1 LGRHQDF
8 SKTFRQISLAR
19 PPIRSTMG
27 ANFHLAQGVE
37 EGGVAGKA
45 KEEPGG
51 RKQMLRKIYLFSG
64 VSDADLEVLTQMA
77 VSKAFARQATIFW
90 EGREA
95 QGFHLLSRGYV
106 KLVKSSLDG
115 KEYIIRLVGPGETF
129 AEAAVFSDASYPATA
144 MALEDCQTLFFP
156 KAPFLRHLAASP
168 TLARNMLATL
178 SRLMLHLTR
187 QLEDL
192 SLKEV
197 SARLARYLLERCQE
211 RHGRIEKGLAFEL
224 PTTKTHLAAYLG
236 TIGETLSRTLS
247 RLKSQGVIEVE
258 KGRITITDPAVL
270 KKIAS
275 GKKR

>member
-1 LGRHQDF
+1 MEKASEKPGEKKEILRH
-8 SKTFRQISLAR
+8 
-19 PPIRSTMG
+19 
-27 ANFHLAQGVE
+27 
-37 EGGVAGKA
+37 
-45 KEEPGG
+45 
-51 RKQMLRKIYLFSG
+51 IYLFSG
-64 VSDADLEVLTQMA
+64 VTDPDLEALAQMA

-95 QGFHLLSRGYV
+95 QGFYILASGYV

-115 KEYIIRLVGPGETF
+115 KEYILRLVGPGETF

-178 SRLMLHLTR
+178 SRLNLHLTR

-211 RHGRIEKGLAFEL
+211 THGRIDKGLAFEL

-247 RLKSQGVIEVE
+247 RLKSEGVIEMD
-258 KGRITITDPAVL
+258 KGKITI
-270 KKIAS
+270 IAPGALQKMTRGTKS
-275 GKKR
+275 

>member
-1 LGRHQDF
+1 MADTG
-8 SKTFRQISLAR
+8 
-19 PPIRSTMG
+19 
-27 ANFHLAQGVE
+27 
-37 EGGVAGKA
+37 
-45 KEEPGG
+45 KEEAGQ
-51 RKQMLRKIYLFSG
+51 KKKILRDVYLFSG
-64 VSDADLEVLTQMA
+64 VPEADLEALAHLA

-95 QGFHLLSRGYV
+95 QGFYLLSRGHI
-106 KLVKSSLDG
+106 KLVKSSPEG

-129 AEAAVFSDASYPATA
+129 AKAAVFSDASYPATA

-275 GKKR
+275 GKKW

>member
-1 LGRHQDF
+1 MADTG
-8 SKTFRQISLAR
+8 T
-19 PPIRSTMG
+19 
-27 ANFHLAQGVE
+27 E
-37 EGGVAGKA
+37 EAGPK
-45 KEEPGG
+45 K
-51 RKQMLRKIYLFSG
+51 KILRDVYLFSG
-64 VSDADLEVLTQMA
+64 LPEADLEALAHLA

-95 QGFHLLSRGYV
+95 QGFYLLSRGSV
-106 KLVKSSLDG
+106 KLVKSSPDG

-156 KAPFLRHLAASP
+156 KAPFLRHLAVSP

-211 RHGRIEKGLAFEL
+211 SHGRIETGLAFEL

-247 RLKSQGVIEVE
+247 RLKSQGLIEVE
-258 KGRITITDPAVL
+258 KGRITITDPALL
-270 KKIAS
+270 KKLAS
-275 GKKR
+275 GKK

>member
-1 LGRHQDF
+1 
-8 SKTFRQISLAR
+8 
-19 PPIRSTMG
+19 
-27 ANFHLAQGVE
+27 
-37 EGGVAGKA
+37 VADTG
-45 KEEPGG
+45 KEEAGQ
-51 RKQMLRKIYLFSG
+51 KKKILRDVYLFSG
-64 VSDADLEVLTQMA
+64 VPEADLEALAHLA

-95 QGFHLLSRGYV
+95 QGFHLLSRGSV
-106 KLVKSSLDG
+106 KLVKSSPDG

-168 TLARNMLATL
+168 TLARNMLGTL

-247 RLKSQGVIEVE
+247 RLKSQGVIEME

-275 GKKR
+275 GKKW

>member
-1 LGRHQDF
+1 MADTG
-8 SKTFRQISLAR
+8 
-19 PPIRSTMG
+19 
-27 ANFHLAQGVE
+27 
-37 EGGVAGKA
+37 
-45 KEEPGG
+45 KEEAGQ
-51 RKQMLRKIYLFSG
+51 KKKILRDVYLFSG
-64 VSDADLEVLTQMA
+64 VLEADLEALAHLA
-77 VSKAFARQATIFW
+77 VSKAFARQDTIFW

-95 QGFHLLSRGYV
+95 QGFYLLSRGSI
-106 KLVKSSLDG
+106 KLVKSSPEG

-144 MALEDCQTLFFP
+144 IALEDCQTLFFP

-247 RLKSQGVIEVE
+247 RLKSPGVLEVE
-258 KGRITITDPAVL
+258 KGRITITDPVVL

-275 GKKR
+275 GKKGEL

>member
-1 LGRHQDF
+1 MADTG
-8 SKTFRQISLAR
+8 
-19 PPIRSTMG
+19 
-27 ANFHLAQGVE
+27 
-37 EGGVAGKA
+37 
-45 KEEPGG
+45 KEEAGQ
-51 RKQMLRKIYLFSG
+51 KKKILRDVYLFSG
-64 VSDADLEVLTQMA
+64 VPEADLEALAHLA

-95 QGFHLLSRGYV
+95 QGFYLLSRGYI
-106 KLVKSSLDG
+106 KLMKSSPEG

-197 SARLARYLLERCQE
+197 SARLASYLLERCQE